1 MGGLSPHIKQL
12 KIKLDPITPV
22 RYLIPSISAAV
33 AVRPQC
39 SPPFKKM
46 IQVIFRQVMRNITP
60 ISKIQATKAHVSTKM
75 KPGFFVAFFVWM
87 KRNDGSNARII
98 KNM

>member
-1 MGGLSPHIKQL
+1 
-12 KIKLDPITPV
+12 
-22 RYLIPSISAAV
+22 
-33 AVRPQC
+33 
-39 SPPFKKM
+39 
-46 IQVIFRQVMRNITP
+46 MRNITP